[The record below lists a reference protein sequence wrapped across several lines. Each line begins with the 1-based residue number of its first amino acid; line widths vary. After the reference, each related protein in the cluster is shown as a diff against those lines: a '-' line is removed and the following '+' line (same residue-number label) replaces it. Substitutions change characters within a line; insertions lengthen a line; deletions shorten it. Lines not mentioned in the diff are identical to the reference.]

1 MAVAVSGAVIVDQTR
16 GLKYRKKCE
25 FCGFVEGGCT
35 IRALP
40 RKGTTIK
47 EQFTCPKCKKKVPI
61 IIQGT

>member
-25 FCGFVEGGCT
+25 FCGHVEGGCT
-35 IRALP
+35 IQALP

-47 EQFTCPKCKKKVPI
+47 EQFTCLRCKKKVQI